1 MTTVAEPMTNA
12 TGTSPGTQLT
22 APTTERVSLG
32 LLRPIASPGEVVK
45 AQEAVREY
53 VAKTLQ
59 KDRDYGVIPGTNKP
73 TLLKPGAE
81 RVCNGFGLTPKFD
94 TIDAEVDHDRIVKWA
109 KRKKV
114 WRNHGPG
121 DRSFDWKM
129 EDGESIGLYRYV
141 VRCTLTHRESGEI
154 VADACGSA
162 STLEAKYIDRP
173 RECENTVLK
182 MASKRAYI
190 AATLLAVGLSDQFT
204 QDMEDMSRDAG
215 EEEPEPPPVVV
226 LATRNDKIDFGTKW
240 FGKTVADLTPDE
252 LKWANEKPDA
262 RLPERWRVVFR
273 SELENR
279 EDRKTA

>member
-1 MTTVAEPMTNA
+1 MQTETEVNNANGTNL
-12 TGTSPGTQLT
+12 GTALV

-32 LLRPIASPGEVVK
+32 LLRPIASPGEVVR

-59 KDRDYGVIPGTNKP
+59 KDRDYGVIPGTKKP

-94 TIDAEVDHDRIVKWA
+94 TMDAEVDHDRVVKWS
-109 KRKKV
+109 KRSKV
-114 WRNHGPG
+114 WRNQFDG

-141 VRCTLTHRESGEI
+141 VRCTLTHRESGQVI
-154 VADACGSA
+154 ADACGSA
-162 STLEAKYIDRP
+162 STLEAKYVDRP

-190 AATLLAVGLSDQFT
+190 AATLLAIGLSDQFT
-204 QDMEDMSRDAG
+204 QDMEDMSRETG
-215 EEEPEPPPVVV
+215 EEEVEAPAPTADTP
-226 LATRNDKIDFGTKW
+226 IDFGKAWKDKKVT
-240 FGKTVADLTPDE
+240 E
-252 LKWANEKPDA
+252 LKTDGIEWALRELQPGERQRIPDA
-262 RLPERWRVVFR
+262 WRPVFEA
-273 SELENR
+273 ELKRR
-279 EDRKTA
+279 EDVTD